1 MNKIH
6 PLGSLEDV
14 FFKKF
19 ISLNITNEQ
28 NHKKISFKIKGF
40 KDPGKSFVILKDLQ
54 QELHHFYDVD
64 FATSSKDLDSIK
76 AIILQ
81 LIPSVK
87 QEDFDLQLN
96 KKTYELLCHDD
107 NTLNALKN
115 EEVQTVFNILG
126 INHDKLLQLMQVEES
141 HQNNDSSPQNNNVAA
156 TCDSTLDNQVANSQ
170 TVVAKEDAT
179 SSLSKEETS
188 STKQPAPQ
196 TNPEVDP
203 KQALIE
209 KYQTLNAIHSTAI
222 PTSLQEATTNA
233 QLVNKQIL
241 VQGEIFK
248 IEKMVHDRKNTDGH
262 GALKTTV
269 YNIYITDHNHAM
281 CLNALISDNSLA
293 IKSNLCEAYLD
304 SLQEGSC
311 IKALVKVIVDKYE
324 HDDQVGKIEK
334 IITIQTPVSYQLGD
348 ASDRVE
354 LDFHTNMSAFDGLH
368 NPNDVI
374 KYAKEM
380 KIKALSIN
388 DFNSTQS
395 FPNLYR
401 LAKDQN
407 VNLIYGAEFDL
418 LNNNLDAVYHPQDFV
433 ISNKNRLVFFDLET
447 TGLAPNYNE
456 IIEFGAYI
464 TDLTHTYVDKY
475 QSFVRPEGQIDE
487 KITKLTRITSD
498 LLAKGKPIKEFLE
511 ELHKVIKDTDIL
523 VAHNGINFDIK
534 FLNSWCRK
542 LGIKEF
548 NNPLIDTLILARAFI
563 TDIGGYSLGKLS
575 HYFKLE
581 YDEEAVAHRAD
592 ADAEYLNNV
601 F

>member
-1 MNKIH
+1 M
-6 PLGSLEDV
+6 
-14 FFKKF
+14 
-19 ISLNITNEQ
+19 NITNEQ

-81 LIPSVK
+81 LIPSIK

-126 INHDKLLQLMQVEES
+126 INHDKLLQLMQAEES

-179 SSLSKEETS
+179 SSLPKEETN
-188 STKQPAPQ
+188 STKQPAPK
-196 TNPEVDP
+196 TNPEVDS

-222 PTSLQEATTNA
+222 PTNLQEATTNA

-293 IKSNLCEAYLD
+293 IQSNLCEAYLD
-304 SLQEGSC
+304 SLQEGNC

-334 IITIQTPVSYQLGD
+334 IINIQTPANYQLGD

>member
-1 MNKIH
+1 M
-6 PLGSLEDV
+6 
-14 FFKKF
+14 
-19 ISLNITNEQ
+19 
-28 NHKKISFKIKGF
+28 
-40 KDPGKSFVILKDLQ
+40 
-54 QELHHFYDVD
+54 
-64 FATSSKDLDSIK
+64 
-76 AIILQ
+76 Q
-81 LIPSVK
+81 LIPSIK
-87 QEDFDLQLN
+87 QEDFDLELN
-96 KKTYELLCHDD
+96 KKTYELLCHDE

-115 EEVQTVFNILG
+115 NEVQAVFNVLG
-126 INHDKLLQLMQVEES
+126 INHAQLLHLLPKDEDDNNKSNNPNLAKVGTINN
-141 HQNNDSSPQNNNVAA
+141 NNDL
-156 TCDSTLDNQVANSQ
+156 TNQTKLVANQINDSNQ
-170 TVVAKEDAT
+170 EKNNK
-179 SSLSKEETS
+179 SLESIKNS
-188 STKQPAPQ
+188 DSI
-196 TNPEVDP
+196 DP
-203 KQALIE
+203 KQALIK
-209 KYQTLNAIHSTAI
+209 KYQALNVIYSTVL
-222 PTSLQEATTNA
+222 PTSLLEVTTNP

-241 VQGEIFK
+241 VEGEIFK

-269 YNIYITDHNHAM
+269 YNIYITDHQHAM
-281 CLNALISDNSLA
+281 CLNALISDNSLG

-304 SLQEGSC
+304 NLKEGSFV
-311 IKALVKVIVDKYE
+311 KALVKVIVDKYE

-334 IITIQTPVSYQLGD
+334 IITQQVPDNYKLGD

-368 NPNDVI
+368 NPEDVI

-395 FPNLYR
+395 FPSLYR

-418 LNNNLDAVYHPQDFV
+418 LNNNLDAVYHSQDYV

-464 TDLTHTYVDKY
+464 TDLSHTHVDKY
-475 QSFVRPEGQIDE
+475 QSFIRPEGQIDE

-498 LLAKGKPIKEFLE
+498 LLANGKPIKEFLE
-511 ELHKVIKDTDIL
+511 ELHAVIKDTDIL